1 MRFVNTKTLILLGII
16 VILLLLIKNI
26 ASSIASL
33 KQNSRIVTELKQRE
47 QEELSKREFL
57 KQQLY
62 FSNTTDFIENQA
74 REKLGMVKPGEY
86 IVLAPPPDVATGN
99 EKAMD
104 TTPNWK
110 KWWNLFF
117 L

>member
-16 VILLLLIKNI
+16 VVLLLLIKNI
-26 ASSIASL
+26 VSSILSL
-33 KQNSRIVTELKQRE
+33 RQNSHIVTSLEQQEKDELQ
-47 QEELSKREFL
+47 KREFL

-62 FSNTTDFIENQA
+62 FSKTPEFIENEA

-86 IVLAPPPDVATGN
+86 IVLAPPPKKD
-99 EKAMD
+99 EKKSVVID
-104 TTPNWK
+104 NSPNWK

-117 L
+117 